1 MVTRAYCRCN
11 SGHYFMGEYC
21 PFDGWSSEASREL
34 TRAVKKLAGRKQQLT
49 LELLRE
55 AGLSAAALARCVVV
69 EFGSPASAFEAL
81 SPEYYV
87 VDGEAQPLVKMSP
100 GFK

>member
-11 SGHYFMGEYC
+11 SGHYFMGECC

-34 TRAVKKLAGRKQQLT
+34 TRAVKDLTRRKQALSQ
-49 LELLRE
+49 ESLRG
-55 AGLSAAALARCVVV
+55 AGLGPGLLARCIVV
-69 EFGSPASAFEAL
+69 EFGSPESAFEAL

-87 VDGEAQPLVKMSP
+87 IDGEAQPLLKTSP
-100 GFK
+100 SFK